1 MGGGGGLAGQIEI
14 LMVVEA
20 GRTLHKIEDIFRI
33 CWCCDKNF
41 KTIAYVSDY

>member
-1 MGGGGGLAGQIEI
+1 MGGGEGLAGQIEI

-33 CWCCDKNF
+33 LL
-41 KTIAYVSDY
+41 VL